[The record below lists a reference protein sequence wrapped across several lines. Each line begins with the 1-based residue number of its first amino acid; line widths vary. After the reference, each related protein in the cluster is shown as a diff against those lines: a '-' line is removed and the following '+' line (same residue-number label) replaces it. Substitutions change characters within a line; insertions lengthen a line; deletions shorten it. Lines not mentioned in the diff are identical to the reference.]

1 MILYTPQFL
10 ESLQSKNETAFTK
23 LYQDTVDMFYRYIK
37 SHYMIPEPII
47 QDILSETYI
56 KIRNSLTNL
65 DDSKKISSYLRTILK
80 NTTKDYSTI
89 DFVWDKKLFVKN
101 INPLLKRASH
111 LPVISAREE
120 YGDIFKYT
128 KPLEH
133 S

>member
-65 DDSKKISSYLRTILK
+65 DDIK
-80 NTTKDYSTI
+80 
-89 DFVWDKKLFVKN
+89 
-101 INPLLKRASH
+101 
-111 LPVISAREE
+111 
-120 YGDIFKYT
+120 
-128 KPLEH
+128 
-133 S
+133 